1 MSYFDLVAPKKAV
14 NLSLNSDLLRQLK
27 ALDINLSQKVEQ
39 YLGELLRET
48 KRQQWL
54 AENQAA
60 IAAYNQCIAEE
71 GLPLEQYRMF

>member
-71 GLPLEQYRMF
+71 GLPLEQYQMF